1 MTPTID
7 HQRITDLATAIESLT
22 EEERFLLETALLD
35 RSVEST
41 ERVCGGYARL
51 RGTRIPIWTLVSF
64 KN

>member
-7 HQRITDLATAIESLT
+7 YQRITDLATAIERLT

-41 ERVCGGYARL
+41 EEVCGGYARL
-51 RGTRIPIWTLVSF
+51 HRLGRGISGCA
-64 KN
+64 